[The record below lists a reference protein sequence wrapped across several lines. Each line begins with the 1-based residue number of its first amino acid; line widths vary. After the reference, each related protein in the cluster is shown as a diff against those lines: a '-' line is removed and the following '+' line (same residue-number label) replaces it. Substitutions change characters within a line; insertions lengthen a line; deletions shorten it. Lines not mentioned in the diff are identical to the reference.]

1 MKSEL
6 TSEEAFEQWA
16 MNNILPR
23 PYHPK
28 LETVEGEHATRCLA
42 VAVHY
47 QLQHKLFTKFRDSQA
62 NIADMFGVER
72 KKFYTSIS
80 GCTYDASKK
89 LPKAEKE
96 QEEHDLDLKKQK
108 LMKQGIQQEKQK
120 TTPEKEPQEKATPD
134 TTEMDTM
141 PPLEDINDDDDDNN
155 GAKRSS
161 SSRNPPQNHVIK
173 HVLYR
178 EVTLWELLPLV
189 YQLLLLA
196 SRANQLYQCQPC
208 TI

>member
-6 TSEEAFEQWA
+6 ASEEAFEQRA

-23 PYHPK
+23 LYHPK
-28 LETVEGEHATRCLA
+28 LETVEGKHATRCLA
-42 VAVHY
+42 AAVRY
-47 QLQHKLFTKFRDSQA
+47 QLPHKLFTKFRDSQA

-96 QEEHDLDLKKQK
+96 QEAHDLDLKKQK

-120 TTPEKEPQEKATPD
+120 TMPEKEPQEKATPD

-141 PPLEDINDDDDDNN
+141 PPLEDIDDDDDDNN
-155 GAKRSS
+155 GAKKKFKLKKPTP
-161 SSRNPPQNHVIK
+161 NPRH
-173 HVLYR
+173 
-178 EVTLWELLPLV
+178 
-189 YQLLLLA
+189 
-196 SRANQLYQCQPC
+196 
-208 TI
+208 